1 MYSRNAANSVCN
13 KLYIGP
19 NGGCAPSCNSIAQ
32 SYEQCSSNMSAFY
45 FSNTILK
52 S

>member
-1 MYSRNAANSVCN
+1 MYLRNVANSVCN

-19 NGGCAPSCNSIAQ
+19 NGGYAPSCNSITQ
-32 SYEQCSSNMSAFY
+32 LYGWHSGNMSAF
-45 FSNTILK
+45 FFLNTSLK